1 MNGPDIDGT
10 LPGQDI
16 EEESSEDEVR
26 RESDSQS
33 SESSSP
39 KNWDGDGDGYGWREG
54 ESLRG
59 WLYLVAGAGYTL
71 LVVYLLLV
79 IWMGYE
85 NIPILSDGKI
95 ADTRGAFSE
104 GRECSGDV
112 SECGYGALTT
122 AILISAMVYV
132 TMWFFM
138 SGKKHT
144 YFTEDPDKAK
154 FYAGIIGLASLVII
168 ALSWA
173 DYSREMI
180 VSAILTSVSS
190 WSYIRSSQMK

>member
-16 EEESSEDEVR
+16 EEEPSEDEVR
-26 RESDSQS
+26 RESDS
-33 SESSSP
+33 ESTKTAMLSNM
-39 KNWDGDGDGYGWREG
+39 NWDGDGDGYGWREG

-59 WLYLVAGAGYTL
+59 WLYLIAGAGYTL

-95 ADTRGAFSE
+95 ADTSGAF
-104 GRECSGDV
+104 
-112 SECGYGALTT
+112 TT

-138 SGKKHT
+138 SGKKHSF
-144 YFTEDPDKAK
+144 FTEDPDKAK

>member
-26 RESDSQS
+26 RESDSGYQS
-33 SESSSP
+33 SESSSSM
-39 KNWDGDGDGYGWREG
+39 NWDGNLTVTTG

-85 NIPILSDGKI
+85 NIPILSDGTI
-95 ADTRGAFSE
+95 ADTSGAF
-104 GRECSGDV
+104 
-112 SECGYGALTT
+112 TT

-138 SGKKHT
+138 SGKKHSF
-144 YFTEDPDKAK
+144 FTADPDKAK

-173 DYSREMI
+173 DHSREMI

>member
-10 LPGQDI
+10 LPGQEI
-16 EEESSEDEVR
+16 EEESSEDEIR
-26 RESDSQS
+26 RESDSGYQS
-33 SESSSP
+33 SESSSSM
-39 KNWDGDGDGYGWREG
+39 NWDGDGWREG

-59 WLYLVAGAGYTL
+59 WLYLIAGAGYTL

-95 ADTRGAFSE
+95 ADTSGAF
-104 GRECSGDV
+104 
-112 SECGYGALTT
+112 TT

>member
-26 RESDSQS
+26 RESDS
-33 SESSSP
+33 ESTKTAMLSNM
-39 KNWDGDGDGYGWREG
+39 NWDGDGDGYGWREG

-59 WLYLVAGAGYTL
+59 WLYLIAGAGYTL

-85 NIPILSDGKI
+85 NIPILS
-95 ADTRGAFSE
+95 E

-112 SECGYGALTT
+112 SVCGYGAFTT

-138 SGKKHT
+138 SGKNHSF
-144 YFTEDPDKAK
+144 FTEDPDKAK
-154 FYAGIIGLASLVII
+154 FYAGIIGLTSLVII

-173 DYSREMI
+173 DSSREMI

>member
-10 LPGQDI
+10 LPGQET
-16 EEESSEDEVR
+16 EEESSEDEIR
-26 RESDSQS
+26 RESDSGYQS
-33 SESSSP
+33 SESSSSM
-39 KNWDGDGDGYGWREG
+39 NWDGDGDGYGWRAG

-85 NIPILSDGKI
+85 NIPILSDG
-95 ADTRGAFSE
+95 RM
-104 GRECSGDV
+104 CSGNV

>member
-59 WLYLVAGAGYTL
+59 WLYLIAGAGYTL

-85 NIPILSDGKI
+85 NIPILS
-95 ADTRGAFSE
+95 E

-112 SECGYGALTT
+112 SVCGYGAFTT
-122 AILISAMVYV
+122 AILISAMVYI

-138 SGKKHT
+138 SGKNHSF
-144 YFTEDPDKAK
+144 FTEDPDKAK
-154 FYAGIIGLASLVII
+154 FYAGIIGLTSLVII

-173 DYSREMI
+173 DSSREMI

>member
-26 RESDSQS
+26 RESDSQG

-95 ADTRGAFSE
+95 ADTSGAF
-104 GRECSGDV
+104 
-112 SECGYGALTT
+112 TT

-138 SGKKHT
+138 SGKKHSF
-144 YFTEDPDKAK
+144 FTDDPDKAK

-168 ALSWA
+168 ALSWP
-173 DYSREMI
+173 DYPREMT